1 MKHISNLRIACI
13 SAAVSIGTLFASCNY
28 LDIVPDD
35 VATIDLAFS
44 SEIEA
49 EKYLYTCY
57 SFLPDLA
64 NLAANPSLVAGDEIW
79 MAYPRLVP
87 QAYTWDYIARNLQNT
102 NNPIANYWDGQMEGQ
117 PYFMAIRECNTFIEN
132 VSDRNKVKDLTLD
145 KRSRWLAEVKFLKAY
160 YHFFLLRMYGPI
172 PIIDQNLPI
181 SSTAEEMQVL
191 RCPVDRCVQYISDL
205 LDESYAD
212 LPSSIRVKGEYGRI
226 DKAINRAVKAKL
238 LLMAASPLF
247 NGNPD
252 YANFVDQDG
261 EPFFNPVNDPT
272 KWERAAEAAKE
283 AIDDAAK
290 AGHDGLYYFDP
301 AQSGFKLSD
310 TSITQM
316 SIRHAVC
323 EKWNKEIIWG
333 LSDSRA
339 TQMQTY
345 CMPRLTSD
353 MTLNLCWA
361 ALAPTLKIAQQFYT
375 KNGVPIEED
384 KTLDFSNINELR
396 TPTEEEVYNFDLH
409 AQTARLNF
417 DRENRFYACM
427 GFDGGKWLMSD
438 IPSRDDAEAYVIE
451 AKKNQLAAGNPL
463 GLHSESGYFIKKL
476 VNWDSSFTNTNNV
489 IREYPWPAIRLA
501 DVYLMY
507 AEALNECKGPVDE
520 VHKYVDLVRKRA
532 GLESVTYSWT
542 NFSTNPAKPT
552 TKEGMREIIHR
563 ERLNELCFEGT
574 RLWDLRRWKTASTEL
589 NQPITGWDINQ
600 PEAIDYYQVRTLF
613 QQKFIIPRDYF
624 WPISDY
630 QLTINPKLIQNPG
643 W

>member
-1 MKHISNLRIACI
+1 MKQISNIKII
-13 SAAVSIGTLFASCNY
+13 SITVLLTVGSLFSSCNY

-35 VATIDLAFS
+35 VATIDHAFA

-79 MAYPRLVP
+79 MAYPRLQP
-87 QAYTWDYIARNLQNT
+87 QAYTWDYIARNMQNS
-102 NNPIANYWDGQMEGQ
+102 NDPIANYWDGSMEGQ
-117 PYFMAIRECNTFIEN
+117 PYFMAIRECNTFLEN
-132 VSDRNKVKDLTLD
+132 VSDMSKVKDLTLD

-172 PIIDQNLPI
+172 PIVDKNLPI
-181 SSTAEEMQVL
+181 SATAEEMQIK
-191 RCPVDRCVQYISDL
+191 RQPVDECVQYISDL

-212 LPSSIRVKGEYGRI
+212 LPTSIRVKGEYGRI
-226 DKAINRAVKAKL
+226 DKAINRALKAKL

-252 YANFVDQDG
+252 YANFKDEEG
-261 EPFFNPVNDPT
+261 NPYFNPVEDAT
-272 KWERAAEAAKE
+272 KWEKAAEAAKQ
-283 AIDDAAK
+283 AIDDATNAS
-290 AGHDGLYYFDP
+290 HDLFYFD
-301 AQSGFKLSD
+301 QSMSGFKLSE
-310 TSITQM
+310 TSLIQM

-323 EKWNKEIIWG
+323 ERWNKEIVWG

-339 TQMQTY
+339 TTMQNY
-345 CMPRLTSD
+345 CMPRLTNE
-353 MTLNLCWA
+353 MTLTLCYA

-384 KTLDFSNINELR
+384 KTLDFSTINELR
-396 TPTEEEVYNFDLH
+396 TATDDEVYNFDVRFE
-409 AQTARLNF
+409 TARLNF

-438 IPSRDDAEAYVIE
+438 IASRNDAEAYVVK

-476 VNWDSSFTNTNNV
+476 VHWDSSFTNTNNA
-489 IREYPWPAIRLA
+489 IKEYPWPAIRLA

-507 AEALNECKGPVDE
+507 AEALNEWQGPVDD
-520 VHKYVDLVRKRA
+520 VHEYVNRVRKRA
-532 GLESVTYSWT
+532 GLESVAYSGT
-542 NFSTNPAKPT
+542 NFSKNPAKPT
-552 TKEGMREIIHR
+552 TKEGMREIIRR
-563 ERLNELCFEGT
+563 ERLNELCFEGS
-574 RLWDLRRWKTASTEL
+574 RLWDLRRWKTAATEL
-589 NQPITGWDINQ
+589 NNPITGWDINQ
-600 PEAIDYYQVRTLF
+600 TEAIDYYQVRTLF
-613 QQKFIIPRDYF
+613 QQKFVIPRDYL
-624 WPISDY
+624 WPIKDY
-630 QLTINPKLIQNPG
+630 QLTVNPALRQNPG